1 MLDIF
6 KTIWENENSVNAE
19 QGFQNGVLYEPA
31 NNPMFLQSGAE
42 KVIKGQ
48 NNTYIVLGRD
58 RPGGL
63 DSGYG
68 SKGHEKAGAIDIV
81 VGRLSSVDATTLNGY
96 VDPSFGA
103 DGARIYLSQKTDVDT
118 NFGIAEGRTGSS
130 IALSAVALKA
140 DDIRV
145 IARNSLKLVT
155 NTDAFLSTGDR
166 AVLSSGVQLINN
178 ADDSELQ
185 PIPKGDNLVKAIN
198 ELLEQVLALNGIVD
212 QFMKAQKIMNDELTN
227 HTHYSPFYGLISSPS
242 PEALPAGI
250 TTSLKML
257 AKVEQQLSFHV
268 VNLMSYRTKY
278 LFASSTDTYI
288 NSSYHYLN

>member
-6 KTIWENENSVNAE
+6 KTIWENENSVNSE
-19 QGFQNGVLYEPA
+19 HGFQHGVLYEPA
-31 NNPMFLQSGAE
+31 NNPIFLQSASE
-42 KVIKGQ
+42 KVVKGQ

-68 SKGHEKAGAIDIV
+68 GKGHEKAGAIDIV
-81 VGRLSSVDATTLNGY
+81 AGRLSSVDATTLNGY

-103 DGARIYLSQKTDVDT
+103 DGARVYLSQKTDVDT
-118 NFGIAEGRTGSS
+118 NFGIIEGRTGSS

-155 NTDAFLSTGDR
+155 NTDSFLSTGDR
-166 AVLSSGVQLINN
+166 AILSTGVQLINN
-178 ADDSELQ
+178 NDESELQ
-185 PIPKGDNLVKAIN
+185 PIPKGDNLTK
-198 ELLEQVLALNGIVD
+198 ALNDIIEKILELNSIVD
-212 QFMKAQKIMNDELTN
+212 EFMTAQKIMNEALTN
-227 HTHYSPFYGLISSPS
+227 HVHYSPFYGYIDSPS
-242 PEALPAGI
+242 PEALPAGVK
-250 TTSLKML
+250 TSVKMM
-257 AKVEQQLSFHV
+257 VRVQQELSKHV
-268 VNLMSYRTKY
+268 VNLGAYRTKY
-278 LFASSTDTYI
+278 LFSNSDDYI